1 MNLKTLLCSLTWL
14 ALAGCGKKVVAPPP
28 PHTVSIVKATVKT
41 VPIFRE
47 YVGHVVAKIN
57 VQVMSQASG
66 VITEQH
72 FVEGQDVKQGDLLL
86 VIDPRPYQASLQR
99 TQAQLAQTI
108 ASLKYNQE
116 KTMRYASL
124 VQKDFVSQLDYDQYV
139 TNVLTDEAV
148 IQQNQA
154 EIEQAQINLGYCY
167 IMAPMDCVTGKLQVK
182 PGNYVDAMANTVL
195 TTLTQIQPI
204 LIDFYAPET
213 DLLLIQERQQEGNLQ
228 LFAYPDPG
236 HKCEFQ
242 GDLTLIDNQVNTGTG
257 SILLEGTFANE
268 ERILWPGHFVDV
280 KVILGE
286 QENALLLPTEAIMV
300 GQSGNYV
307 FVVKSN
313 STIEMRPVTVGQIYD
328 QMTAV
333 LKGITAQDQVVTQGQ
348 LNLYPG
354 MKVEIKE

>member
-1 MNLKTLLCSLTWL
+1 MKSKLFPLLFC
-14 ALAGCGKKVVAPPP
+14 ALYIAGCQKPAPPP
-28 PHTVSIVKATVKT
+28 PAAHMVTVTQATVKD
-41 VPIFRE
+41 VPLYRE

-66 VITEQH
+66 IITQQR
-72 FVEGQDVKQGDLLL
+72 FIEGQEVKKGDLLL
-86 VIDPRPYQASLQR
+86 VIDPRPYQASLQKAE
-99 TQAQLAQTI
+99 AQLAQTY

-139 TNVLTDEAV
+139 TNVLTDEAQV
-148 IQQNQA
+148 QQNQA
-154 EIEQAQINLGYCY
+154 EIEQAKINLGYCY

-182 PGNYVDAMANTVL
+182 AGNYVDAMANTVL

-204 LIDFYAPET
+204 LIDFFAPET
-213 DLLLIQERQQEGNLQ
+213 DLLLIQEQQRKGNLA
-228 LFAYPDPG
+228 LYAYPDPE
-236 HKCEFQ
+236 HKCSFK

-268 ERILWPGHFVDV
+268 QKILWPGHFVDV
-280 KVILGE
+280 KLILGE
-286 QENALLLPTEAIMV
+286 QKNALLLPTQAVMV
-300 GQSGNYV
+300 GQSGYYV

-313 STIEMRPVTVGQIYD
+313 STIEMRPVTVGQKYD

-333 LKGITAQDQVVTQGQ
+333 LSGITASDKVVTQGQ
-348 LNLYPG
+348 LNLYQG